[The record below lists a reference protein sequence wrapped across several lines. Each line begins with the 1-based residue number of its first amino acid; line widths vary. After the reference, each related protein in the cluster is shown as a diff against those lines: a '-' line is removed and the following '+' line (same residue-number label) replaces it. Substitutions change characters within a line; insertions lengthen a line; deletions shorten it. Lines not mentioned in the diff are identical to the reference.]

1 MGSRCEDGTA
11 TGEFLDELPNFYID
25 TFFELEEHPERFA
38 EVSEGVASYADATEG
53 DVEIFIEGEENANT
67 EKRPSMTAR
76 R

>member
-1 MGSRCEDGTA
+1 MASRCDDGTA
-11 TGEFLDELPNFYID
+11 

-38 EVSEGVASYADATEG
+38 EVSESN
-53 DVEIFIEGEENANT
+53 VEIFIEGEENANT